1 MEILAPAG
9 SFESVKAAVLAGADA
24 VYFGAGSFNA
34 RRNAENFDK
43 DGLDAAVEYC
53 HVRGALAYL
62 TLNTLIS
69 DTEMSDALSL
79 AQLACEVGID
89 GFIVQDL
96 GLCEILK
103 RSAPN
108 MPLHASTQMSIHTL
122 QGARLLHEYGFKRV
136 VLSRECS
143 KKDLQKI
150 SNYANK
156 VGLELEIFVQGA
168 LCMSVSGQCLF
179 SALLGGRSGNRGLCA
194 GTCRLPFSV
203 DNGNG
208 YDLSLK
214 DLNLYNYFAD
224 FEKMGI
230 KSLKIEGRMKRPEY
244 VAMAV
249 DAAVAAR
256 DNAAALPD
264 KLDSLQKI
272 FSRSGSTDAYYT
284 GKIGADMFGV
294 RSEQDIDNSKE
305 IKNSAHELYR
315 RERARVAV
323 DMALTVKAGENCRL
337 CVTDGLHTAMAMGN
351 MPQAA
356 QRLALSADFAKEK
369 LAKCGGTPYYLRGF
383 CADIGDGLALAA
395 SELNRMKSAALD
407 KLSALRAKQSSIA
420 FHKNLP
426 QITAKSRIN
435 PQLIGSFQTPKQIPD
450 NASLYMYVLPLDTAD
465 DELQTLV
472 KIGKNVAVRLPAY
485 INDEDYVQNRLNAV
499 KQLGISVALTD
510 NLGGIPLIK
519 AADMTVFGGSG
530 LNIYNS
536 YSAASPL
543 LDNAFALTLSYEL
556 SSTQI
561 SAIRSKTAVCVN
573 AYGRIPLMLIKS
585 CPRRAHNGC
594 KGCDGKITDRKGIDF
609 RLMCECGAT
618 RLYSDRPLYIAE
630 RLREFTADYYMLNFT
645 DETKEQAA
653 EVIAAYKSG
662 TPYSGSFTRGM
673 YTKGVL

>member
-43 DGLDAAVEYC
+43 DSLCAAVEYC

-62 TLNTLIS
+62 ALNTLIS
-69 DTEMSDALSL
+69 DAQMNDALEL
-79 AQLACEVGID
+79 ARLACEIGID
-89 GFIVQDL
+89 GLIVQDL
-96 GLCEILK
+96 GLCEIIK

-122 QGARLLHEYGFKRV
+122 QGARLLYDYGFKRV

-143 KKDLQKI
+143 KHDLQII
-150 SNYANK
+150 SDYANK

-208 YDLSLK
+208 FDLSLK
-214 DLNLYNYFAD
+214 DLNLYKYFVD

-256 DNAAALPD
+256 DNVSALPQ
-264 KLDSLQKI
+264 KLDNLQKI

-284 GKIGADMFGV
+284 GRLNADMFGV
-294 RSEQDIDNSKE
+294 RSERDIDNSKE

-323 DMALTVKAGENCRL
+323 DMSLTVKSGQPCRL
-337 CVTDGLHTAMAMGN
+337 YATDGTHTAYVQGAV
-351 MPQAA
+351 PQTA
-356 QRLALSADFAKEK
+356 QRIALDNDFACDK
-369 LAKCGGTPYYLRGF
+369 LSKCGGTPYYMRDF
-383 CADIGDGLALAA
+383 YADIDDGLAVAV
-395 SELNRMKSAALD
+395 SELNSMKKTALD
-407 KLSALRAKQSSIA
+407 ELSVLRAKPVGVEFS
-420 FHKNLP
+420 KNLP
-426 QITAKSRIN
+426 QIIAENRVN
-435 PQLIGSFQTPKQIPD
+435 PQFIGSFQTVSQIPE
-450 NASLYMYVLPLDTAD
+450 NAALYMYVLPLDTAD
-465 DELQTLV
+465 NELRSLV
-472 KIGKNVAVRLPAY
+472 YGGKNVAVRLPAY
-485 INDEDYVQNRLNAV
+485 INDESYISDRLNTV
-499 KQLGISVALTD
+499 KRLGISVAMTD

-519 AADMTVFGGSG
+519 AAGMTVFGGSG

-556 SSTQI
+556 SATQI

-609 RLMCECGAT
+609 RLMCDCGVT

-630 RLREFTADYYMLNFT
+630 RLREFSTDYYMLNFT
-645 DETKEQAA
+645 DESSAQ
-653 EVIAAYKSG
+653 VSQIISAYESG
-662 TPYSGSFTRGM
+662 KPFSGSFTRGM

>member
-9 SFESVKAAVLAGADA
+9 SFESVKASVLAGADA
-24 VYFGAGSFNA
+24 VYFGADSFNA

-43 DGLDAAVEYC
+43 DSLNAAVEYC

-69 DTEMSDALSL
+69 DAEMNDAVTLVK
-79 AQLACEVGID
+79 QACEAGID
-89 GFIVQDL
+89 GLIVQDL
-96 GLCEILK
+96 GLCEIIR

-143 KKDLQKI
+143 KQDLRKI
-150 SNYANK
+150 SDYANK

-194 GTCRLPFSV
+194 GTCRLPFAV
-203 DNGNG
+203 NNGNG

-214 DLNLYNYFAD
+214 DLNLYKYFAD
-224 FEKMGI
+224 FEQMGI

-256 DNAAALPD
+256 DNVSALPN
-264 KLDSLQKI
+264 KLDNLQKI

-284 GKIGADMFGV
+284 GKINADMFGV
-294 RSEQDIDNSKE
+294 RSEQDIDNSKQ

-315 RERARVAV
+315 RERSRVAV
-323 DMALTVKAGENCRL
+323 DMSLTVKAGERCRL
-337 CVTDGLHTAMAMGN
+337 YVTDGKHSAYIDGRLPQTA
-351 MPQAA
+351 QT
-356 QRLALSADFAKEK
+356 LALTPDFAKEK
-369 LAKCGGTPYYLRGF
+369 LSKCGGTPYYLRDF
-383 CADIGDGLALAA
+383 TTDIDDGLSVAT
-395 SELNRMKSAALD
+395 SELNCMKKAALD
-407 KLSALRAKQSSIA
+407 ELSTLRAKPNSVVFSE
-420 FHKNLP
+420 NLP
-426 QITAKSRIN
+426 QIISANRMS
-435 PQLIGSFQTPKQIPD
+435 PQFIGSFHSVSQIPE
-450 NASLYMYVLPLDTAD
+450 NALLYMYVLPLDTSD
-465 DELQTLV
+465 DELCSL
-472 KIGKNVAVRLPAY
+472 INSGKNVAVRLPAY
-485 INDEDYVQNRLNAV
+485 INDENYVSNRLYAV
-499 KQLGISVALTD
+499 KQLGINVALTD
-510 NLGGIPLIK
+510 NIGGIPLIN
-519 AADMTVFGGSG
+519 AAGMTFFGGSG

-543 LDNAFALTLSYEL
+543 LDNVFALTLSYEL
-556 SSTQI
+556 SSLQI
-561 SAIRSKTAVCVN
+561 SAIRSKNAVCVN

-609 RLMCECGAT
+609 RLMCECGVA

-630 RLREFTADYYMLNFT
+630 RLCEFSADYYMLSFT
-645 DETKEQAA
+645 DETSAKAA
-653 EVIAAYKSG
+653 QIISAYKSG
-662 TPYSGSFTRGM
+662 KPYSGSFTRGM

>member
-9 SFESVKAAVLAGADA
+9 SFESVKAAVLSGADA
-24 VYFGAGSFNA
+24 VYFGAGAFNA
-34 RRNAENFDK
+34 RRNAENFDT
-43 DGLDAAVEYC
+43 DGLTAAAEYC

-62 TLNTLIS
+62 TLNTLVS
-69 DTEMSDALSL
+69 DAQINEALSL
-79 AQLACEVGID
+79 AKAACLAGID
-89 GFIVQDL
+89 GIIIQDI
-96 GLCEILK
+96 GMSEIIK
-103 RSAPN
+103 RSAPD

-122 QGARLLHEYGFKRV
+122 QGAKLLYEYGFKRV

-143 KKDLQKI
+143 KQDLQKI
-150 SNYANK
+150 SDYANK
-156 VGLELEIFVQGA
+156 VGLELEIFTQGA

-203 DNGNG
+203 KNGNG

-256 DNAAALPD
+256 DNIAELPQ
-264 KLDSLQKI
+264 KLDNLQRI

-284 GKIGADMFGV
+284 GKTDADMFGV

-323 DMALTVKAGENCRL
+323 DMSLTVKSGKESRL
-337 CVTDGLHTAMAMGN
+337 AVTDGVHTAYAIGE
-351 MPQAA
+351 MPQTA
-356 QRLALSADFAKEK
+356 QRLALESDFAREK
-369 LAKCGGTPYYLRGF
+369 LKKCGGTPYYLRDF
-383 CADIGDGLALAA
+383 TADIETGLSLAA
-395 SELNRMKSAALD
+395 SELNRMKSAALND
-407 KLSALRAKQSSIA
+407 LSGLRAKPQI
-420 FHKNLP
+420 KDYRENLP
-426 QITAKSRIN
+426 TITAAKRN
-435 PQLIGSFQTPKQIPD
+435 EPRFIGSFYSAEQIPD
-450 NASLYMYVLPLDTAD
+450 NAELYMYALPINIAD
-465 DELQTLV
+465 DELKSLV
-472 KIGKNVAVRLPAY
+472 NSGKNIAVRLPAY
-485 INDEDYVQNRLNAV
+485 ISDEEYLQNRLNAV
-499 KQLGISVALTD
+499 KRLGIGVAITD

-519 AADMTVFGGSG
+519 SAGMTFFGGSG

-556 SSTQI
+556 SSAQI
-561 SAIRSKTAVCVN
+561 EAIRSKTAICVN

-594 KGCDGKITDRKGIDF
+594 KDCDGKITDRKGIDF
-609 RLMCECGAT
+609 RLMCDCGAT

-630 RLREFTADYYMLNFT
+630 RLCEFPADYYMLRFT
-645 DETKEQAA
+645 DESRQTASEI
-653 EVIAAYKSG
+653 IAAYKSG
-662 TPYSGSFTRGM
+662 RPYSGAFTRGM

>member
-9 SFESVKAAVLAGADA
+9 SFESVKAAVLAGANA

-43 DGLDAAVEYC
+43 NGLNSAVEYC

-69 DTEMSDALSL
+69 DAEIADALMLVKQS
-79 AQLACEVGID
+79 CEAGID
-89 GFIVQDL
+89 GLIVQDL
-96 GLCEILK
+96 GLCEIIK

-122 QGARLLHEYGFKRV
+122 QGAKLLHEYGFKRV

-143 KKDLQKI
+143 KKDLQII
-150 SNYANK
+150 SDYANE
-156 VGLELEIFVQGA
+156 VGLELEIFTQGA

-203 DNGNG
+203 ENGNG

-214 DLNLYNYFAD
+214 DLNLYKYFAD

-249 DAAVAAR
+249 DAALAAR
-256 DNAAALPD
+256 DNPSDLPQ
-264 KLDSLQKI
+264 KLCSLQKI
-272 FSRSGSTDAYYT
+272 FSRSGCTDAYYT
-284 GKIGADMFGV
+284 DKISADMFGV
-294 RSEQDIDNSKE
+294 RSEQDIDNSKQ

-323 DMALTVKAGENCRL
+323 DMSLTVKSGEKCRL
-337 CVTDGLHTAMAMGN
+337 TVTDGVHTAYSVGDV
-351 MPQAA
+351 PQTAKT
-356 QRLALSADFAKEK
+356 LALNEEFVREK
-369 LAKCGGTPYYLRGF
+369 LKKCGSTPYYLQNF
-383 CADIGDGLALAA
+383 EADIDGGLAVA
-395 SELNRMKSAALD
+395 SSVLNKLKSDALD
-407 KLSALRAKQSSIA
+407 DLTKQRAKPRVIDY
-420 FHKNLP
+420 HENLP
-426 QITAKSRIN
+426 EIN
-435 PQLIGSFQTPKQIPD
+435 AVPRKNAQFIGLFANANQIPD
-450 NASLYMYVLPLDTAD
+450 NAVLYMYILPLDTPD
-465 DELQTLV
+465 DELKKLMLS
-472 KIGKNVAVRLPAY
+472 GKNVAVRLPAY
-485 INDEDYVQNRLNAV
+485 IKDEKYVKDRLICL
-499 KQLGISVALTD
+499 KRLGISVAMTD
-510 NLGGIPLIK
+510 NLGGIPLILS
-519 AADMTVFGGSG
+519 AGMSFFGGSG

-536 YSAASPL
+536 YSALSL
-543 LDNAFALTLSYEL
+543 IVKNAFALTLSYEL
-556 SSTQI
+556 SSSQI
-561 SAIRSKTAVCVN
+561 AAMRSKTALCVN

-585 CPRRAHNGC
+585 CPRKAHNGC
-594 KGCDGKITDRKGIDF
+594 KDCDGKITDRKGIDF
-609 RLMCECGAT
+609 KLMCECGVT

-630 RLREFTADYYMLNFT
+630 RLSEFPADYYLLRFT
-645 DETKEQAA
+645 DETRETAA
-653 EVIAAYKSG
+653 DIIDGIISG
-662 TPYSGSFTRGM
+662 APFGGLFTRGM